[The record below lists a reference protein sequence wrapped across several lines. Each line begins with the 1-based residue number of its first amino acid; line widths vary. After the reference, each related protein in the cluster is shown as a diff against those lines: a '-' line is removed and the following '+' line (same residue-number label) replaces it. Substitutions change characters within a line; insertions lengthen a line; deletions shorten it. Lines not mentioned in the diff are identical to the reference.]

1 MHWTTYLWM
10 ALGGGLGTL
19 LRGVTNKWLPFET
32 SSFAWGTFSVN
43 MIGCFLI
50 GFLWG
55 KIESVTLK
63 YFLVTGVLGGLTT
76 FSGMGLELFRYFND
90 KAFGLMAIYG
100 FLSLAI
106 GIFMVWLGQ
115 KLF

>member
-1 MHWTTYLWM
+1 
-10 ALGGGLGTL
+10 
-19 LRGVTNKWLPFET
+19 
-32 SSFAWGTFSVN
+32 

-55 KIESVTLK
+55 KIESTTLK
-63 YFLVTGVLGGLTT
+63 YFWVTGVLGGLTT

-100 FLSLAI
+100 MLSLLV

-115 KLF
+115 KLV